1 MLSRRDLQAAVAA
14 LALSLGCGSPPP
26 PEVPETVSPEP
37 EESASSSE
45 LAEGEQAIGAGDFAR
60 AETIFAKLSADEPQN
75 ARAHFYLGV
84 AQQNLGKN
92 AEAVQSYQKA
102 VDLAPKLAE
111 AWVNLTAAMLDAGD
125 AAGALPV
132 IERGLGQHPDN
143 AALLYNRALA
153 LGARGPGAETVA
165 AYRAALE
172 ADPANIEIKYGYAEA
187 LVAAGSN
194 EQAEKLLAELAQ
206 SDSIEVLASTAR
218 LYGRLEKFDACI
230 TALDKAIGQKQSSE
244 LYVARG
250 LCQHGKKDEEAAFKD
265 FQLAV
270 KADGSYAPG
279 HYYAGMHLKMKGK
292 KAEAKNALK
301 RAHELAGDQGV
312 GKAAQRALESL

>member
-1 MLSRRDLQAAVAA
+1 MLTPRYLALAA
-14 LALSLGCGSPPP
+14 LLALDLGCGSPPP
-26 PEVPETVSPEP
+26 PEAPESVSPEP
-37 EESASSSE
+37 AESASSSE
-45 LAEGEQAIGAGDFAR
+45 LSAGEEAIGAGDFAR
-60 AETIFAKLSADEPQN
+60 AQQIFAKLSADEPTN

-84 AQQNLGKN
+84 AEQNLGKQ
-92 AEAVQSYQKA
+92 AEAVASYQKA
-102 VDLAPKLAE
+102 VELAPKLVE
-111 AWVNLTAAMLDAGD
+111 AWVNLTAAMLDMGD

-132 IERGLGQHPDN
+132 IERGLAQHPDN
-143 AALLYNRALA
+143 AGLLYNRALA
-153 LGARGPGAETVA
+153 LGAKGPGPETVA

-172 ADPANIEIKYGYAEA
+172 ADPANVEIKYGYAEA
-187 LVAAGSN
+187 LVAAGSK
-194 EQAEKLLAELAQ
+194 EPAEKVLGELAQ

-218 LYGRLEKFDACI
+218 LYGRLEKFEPCI
-230 TALDKAIGQKQSSE
+230 TALDKAIAQKQSSE

-270 KADGSYAPG
+270 KADGSYAPA

-292 KAEAKNALK
+292 KAEARTALK